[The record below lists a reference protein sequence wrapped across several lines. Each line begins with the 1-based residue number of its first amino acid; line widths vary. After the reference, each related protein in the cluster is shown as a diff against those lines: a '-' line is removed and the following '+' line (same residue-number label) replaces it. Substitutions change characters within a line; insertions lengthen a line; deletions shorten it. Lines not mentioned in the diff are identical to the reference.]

1 VSGRLRALL
10 WLGVLAA
17 PLAWA
22 AHLVAGYEVDE
33 SACENGV
40 RTSSV
45 EPTIVAMT
53 VVFGALAVAGGL
65 ASLAIVRGVRR
76 GTIDDP
82 RGRVAFMAWSGL
94 AASGLFV
101 VIMVL
106 VAASLVSLDA
116 CGR

>member
-1 VSGRLRALL
+1 VSVRLRALL
-10 WLGVLAA
+10 WLAVLAA
-17 PLAWA
+17 PVAWA
-22 AHLVAGYEVDE
+22 IHLVAGYEVDE

-45 EPTIVAMT
+45 EPTIVVLT
-53 VVFGALAVAGGL
+53 IVFGALAVAGGL
-65 ASLAIVRGVRR
+65 AALMILVRLRR

-82 RGRVAFMAWSGL
+82 RGRVAFMAWSAL
-94 AASGLFV
+94 AASGLFL